1 MKKRFATVF
10 TITIAAV
17 LVSSIA
23 YAAKK
28 KLRTKS
34 EPLTPDVS
42 EVDLAADL
50 LDAQG
55 DHKHKLPKA
64 GAPSNRGD
72 DRLKDLIIAINKPGK
87 Q

>member
-1 MKKRFATVF
+1 MKKRFTTIF

-42 EVDLAADL
+42 EVDLAAGL
-50 LDAQG
+50 LDTQG
-55 DHKHKLPKA
+55 EPHKLPKA
-64 GAPSNRGD
+64 GGTNNRGD
-72 DRLKDLIIAINKPGK
+72 EQLKDLIIAINTPGK
-87 Q
+87 